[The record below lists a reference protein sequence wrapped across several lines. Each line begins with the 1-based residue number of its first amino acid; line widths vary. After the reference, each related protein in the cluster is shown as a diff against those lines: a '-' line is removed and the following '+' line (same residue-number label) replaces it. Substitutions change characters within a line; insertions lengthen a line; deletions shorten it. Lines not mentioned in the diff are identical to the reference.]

1 MDDWVRDYVPCFLQ
15 NEGCI
20 SCWVETGRYLTR
32 LIMGFLVFSPVLEK
46 VRTFLVEPRRNKI
59 EQYRTNLEEDVA
71 TFADT
76 VDEKDARRFEECRKK
91 FDKICADL
99 QNDSQGVLNICYI
112 LCLVGAGLGIL
123 CMTFGG
129 DLFLGPGAVLL
140 VWPLVVQFF
149 WLRGLGINACKLAD
163 DVQKVVD
170 SLKSDYLN
178 QNTEDNNAKSK
189 ALKWP

>member
-1 MDDWVRDYVPCFLQ
+1 MESWIKDYVPCFLQ

-32 LIMGFLVFSPVLEK
+32 LIMGFLVFSPILEK

-99 QNDSQGVLNICYI
+99 QNDSQGVLNVCYI

-149 WLRGLGINACKLAD
+149 WLRGLGINACKSAD

-178 QNTEDNNAKSK
+178 QNTEDNNTKSK
-189 ALKWP
+189 ALTWP

>member
-1 MDDWVRDYVPCFLQ
+1 MESWLKDYVPCFLQ

-32 LIMGFLVFSPVLEK
+32 LIMGFLVFSPILEK

-178 QNTEDNNAKSK
+178 QNTEDNNTKSK
-189 ALKWP
+189 ALTWP